1 VGARTTQELSGEEVQ
16 EHRIELPAASYARYV
31 RVTVEQAAIDV
42 ALELRG
48 PDNAVLATVDSPG
61 GHRVPELLS
70 FIAPTAG
77 VYRLLV
83 RAHDPQAPRDAY
95 TVILEEVRPAVS
107 GDTAR
112 VATERAAADARQ
124 RSFCE
129 RLEDKRKALEDLQQ
143 ALAAWR
149 TAGDR
154 LQEARTLNDIGDLQV
169 RLGDNDA
176 ALASL
181 SQVLELARALGDR
194 REEARALN
202 ELGLVH
208 QIKHEEMARVTEFYD
223 QALRLWV
230 EAGDSAGQA
239 EVLFNLGVL
248 HADAGDTTTAL
259 GYYEQALKLQRE
271 AGAPASEAFTLAS
284 VGLIDLNRGDLAHAL
299 SCFDEG
305 LDLSRRSGNRA
316 AEAYLLSLTA
326 GVHLRRGE
334 LQQAIDRFSTALKLY
349 QVQGNQAQ
357 EASVLTSLG
366 SANVYLGDL
375 DRARECYQAALETR
389 KKSGDRA
396 SEVFPLLYLG
406 WVLQLQGDTEG
417 AVTHYEQAL
426 GISRTFTFVPGLAQS
441 LYYLGRVYI
450 ALSKAGDGVRC
461 LEEALALNEQTN
473 NDLGRAQ
480 VLLELGRAS
489 HALGSDERASDQL
502 TKALQLGQRL
512 QNFVV
517 EVAAQGALARLD
529 RDRGDLPAAR
539 AAIEEALSIL
549 NSVRSKVASQRLRVS
564 FIASRQAYY
573 ELHLDILM
581 RLQERDPAGGF
592 LPAALEASERAR
604 ARGLLDLLAEG
615 RIDVRR
621 GIAPDLKQEEDEIDS
636 RISMLQAQMLEHLST
651 GSWDA
656 TKARLL
662 DQETKKAN
670 EDREKLE
677 LEIRA
682 RHPRYAAVRYP
693 EPLHPAQ
700 IQALLDDHTAL
711 LEYAVGEERSFLFV
725 VTRETLT
732 SYVLPSAAHL
742 ASEVRS
748 LGAELEKPGRRG
760 FGLYAGL
767 ARKLY
772 LELIAP
778 ASETLAQRPHLIVA
792 PDGPLHFLSFEA
804 LLTKDSGDAQG
815 FVDLPYLIKEKSVS
829 YVPSAS
835 VLAELAQSRAREES
849 TIPPIRFI
857 GFADP
862 LPAIAANT
870 ASAAGASALPSP
882 GSLRDG
888 SLASALPGLGRLAQ
902 SRREVEGIAELYPPG
917 EARLYL
923 DREATEEN
931 VKDNDLL
938 RNARRIHFA
947 THGLL
952 DEKQPELSGL
962 VLTRT
967 PGSRED
973 GLLQVYEIFNL
984 QLDADLVVLSAC
996 DTGLG
1001 TMVGGEGLV
1010 GVTRA
1015 LLYAGAH
1022 SVVVSLWQVDD
1033 ASTPGL
1039 MISFYRHL
1047 DQGQDKAESLRQ
1059 AKLEMIGQ
1067 ARFAHPF
1074 YWAPFVLIGEPR

>member
-1 VGARTTQELSGEEVQ
+1 VTQETGGEEVH
-16 EHRIELPAASYARYV
+16 EHRIELPATSGARYV
-31 RVTVEQAAIDV
+31 RVVVDQAAIDV

-48 PDNAVLATVDSPG
+48 PDGTVVASVDSQG
-61 GHRVPELLS
+61 GHRIPELLS
-70 FIAPTAG
+70 WIAPTPGA
-77 VYRLLV
+77 YRLLV

-95 TVILEEVRPAVS
+95 KVLLEEVRPAVP
-107 GDTAR
+107 GDETR

-143 ALAAWR
+143 VLATWR
-149 TAGDR
+149 AAGDR
-154 LQEARTLNDIGDLQV
+154 TQEARTLNDIGDLQV
-169 RLGDNDA
+169 RLDIHDTARSTLAQALKLAGD
-176 ALASL
+176 
-181 SQVLELARALGDR
+181 LGDR
-194 REEARALN
+194 REQARALDQ
-202 ELGLVH
+202 LGLVN
-208 QIKHEEMARVTEFYD
+208 QKESGEIPQVTGLYN
-223 QALRLWV
+223 QSLLLWQ
-230 EAGDSAGQA
+230 ELGDPHGQA
-239 EVLFNLGVL
+239 EVLYNLGVL
-248 HADAGDTTTAL
+248 YADKGDAPTAL
-259 GYYEQALKLQRE
+259 GYYEQAWKLQE
-271 AGAPASEAFTLAS
+271 GAGAPADGAFTLAS
-284 VGLIDLNRGDLAHAL
+284 LGLIALNRGDLAHAL
-299 SCFDEG
+299 NSFNQG
-305 LDLSRRSGNRA
+305 LELSRRSGNRS
-316 AEAYLLSLTA
+316 AEAYLLYLSA
-326 GVHLRRGE
+326 GIHLRRGE
-334 LQQAIDRFSTALKLY
+334 LQQAIDLFSTALKLY
-349 QVQGNQAQ
+349 RIQGNSAQ

-389 KKSGDRA
+389 RKSQDRT

-406 WVLQLQGDTEG
+406 WVLQLQGNTEA
-417 AVTHYEQAL
+417 AVTDYQQAL
-426 GISRTFTFVPGLAQS
+426 GISRTFRFAPGLAQS
-441 LYYLGRVYI
+441 LFYLGRADI
-450 ALSKAGDGVRC
+450 ALKRVDEGVRC
-461 LEEALALNEQTN
+461 LEEALNLNERTT

-489 HALGSDERASDQL
+489 HSLGNDERANVQIR
-502 TKALQLGQRL
+502 KALELGRSL

-517 EVAAQGALARLD
+517 EVAAQGAIARLE

-549 NSVRSKVASQRLRVS
+549 DSVRSKVASQRLRVS
-564 FIASRQAYY
+564 FVASRQAYY
-573 ELHLDILM
+573 ELHLDVLM
-581 RLQERDPAGGF
+581 RLHERDPAGGF

-621 GIAPDLKQEEDEIDS
+621 GIAADLKQQEDEIDS
-636 RISMLQAQMLEHLST
+636 RISILQTQMLEHLST

-656 TKARLL
+656 AKAHLL
-662 DQETKKAN
+662 DEETRKAN

-693 EPLHPAQ
+693 APLHPAQ
-700 IQALLDDHTAL
+700 IQALLDDRTAL

-725 VTRETLT
+725 VTRESLA

-742 ASEVRS
+742 SAEIRS
-748 LGAELEKPGRRG
+748 LGGGLEKPGRRS
-760 FGLYAGL
+760 FRLYADL

-778 ASETLAQRPHLIVA
+778 ALETLGHTPRLIVA

-804 LLTKDSGDAQG
+804 LLTQDPGDAQD
-815 FVDLPYLIKEKSVS
+815 FSKLPYLIKERSVS

-835 VLAELAQSRAREES
+835 VLASLAQAKAREEGL
-849 TIPPIRFI
+849 TPLRFV

-862 LPAIAANT
+862 LPAVV
-870 ASAAGASALPSP
+870 ASVSVPPPPSP
-882 GSLRDG
+882 LRDG
-888 SLASALPGLGRLAQ
+888 SLASALPGLSRLAQ
-902 SRREVEGIAELYPPG
+902 SRREVEGIADLYPPG
-917 EARLYL
+917 KAKLYL

-938 RNARRIHFA
+938 RNAHRIHFA

-952 DEKQPELSGL
+952 DEKHPELSGL
-962 VLTRT
+962 ILTRT
-967 PGSRED
+967 PGSQED

-1001 TMVGGEGLV
+1001 AMVSGEGLV

-1033 ASTPGL
+1033 ISTPDL

-1059 AKLEMIGQ
+1059 AKLDMIGQ

-1074 YWAPFVLIGEPR
+1074 FWAPFVLIGESR